1 MTGWLAFAPGLAIHE
16 DELGFRFVRAS
27 GPGGQNVNKVSTAVE
42 LRFDLVGSPSLPPA
56 VKARAARLAGARF
69 TDAGEIL
76 LFAERFRTQAANRRD
91 AVERLLELLAKAA
104 VAPKP
109 RRPTRPGAGAKAR
122 RLEGKKRRSDVKAG
136 RGKPA
141 QD

>member
-1 MTGWLAFAPGLAIHE
+1 MTGWLEIAPGLAIHE
-16 DELGFRFVRAS
+16 DELAFRFVRAS

-42 LRFDLVGSPSLPPA
+42 LRFDLVASPSLPPA
-56 VKARAARLAGARF
+56 MKARAARLAGARF

-104 VAPKP
+104 VAPKA

-122 RLEGKKRRSDVKAG
+122 RLEGKKRRSGVKAG
-136 RGKPA
+136 RGKP
-141 QD
+141 DTD

>member
-1 MTGWLAFAPGLAIHE
+1 MTGWLEFAPGLAIHE
-16 DELGFRFVRAS
+16 DELAFRFVRAS

-42 LRFDLVGSPSLPPA
+42 LRFDLVASTSLPPP
-56 VKARAARLAGARF
+56 VKARAARLAGTRF

-109 RRPTRPGAGAKAR
+109 RRPTRPGAGARAR
-122 RLEGKKRRSDVKAG
+122 RLEGKKRRSDVKSN
-136 RGKPA
+136 RGKPIA
-141 QD
+141 D

>member
-1 MTGWLAFAPGLAIHE
+1 VTGWLEFAPGLAIHE
-16 DELGFRFVRAS
+16 DELTFRFVRAS

-42 LRFDLVGSPSLPPA
+42 LRFDLVASPSLPPA
-56 VKARAARLAGARF
+56 VKARAARLAGTRF

-76 LFAERFRTQAANRRD
+76 LFAERFRTQLANRRD

-122 RLEGKKRRSDVKAG
+122 RLDGKKRRSDVKAG

-141 QD
+141 AD